1 MVLAMINGG
10 RERKREREKA
20 GEKAIGD
27 YGGGGGGGDE
37 RRGDKS
43 HVTNGGRRT
52 D

>member
-27 YGGGGGGGDE
+27 YGGGGGGGGGDE
-37 RRGDKS
+37 RRA
-43 HVTNGGRRT
+43 TR
-52 D
+52 